1 MKGQMIGYVT
11 VGTNDLERSKQFYD
25 NLFEELGARSFFANE
40 RIVFW
45 TVKDGASSFA
55 IAKPYDEKEAS
66 VGNGNMVAI
75 HVNSREQVDAYML
88 RPWNSEQLMKAP
100 QGENS
105 YFLWSLYPSFR
116 RQQIGFLKMTAP
128 EEKKV
133 LWTEIW

>member
-25 NLFEELGARSFFANE
+25 NLFEELGVRSFFANE

-75 HVNSREQVDAYML
+75 HVDSREQVDAIYA
-88 RPWNSEQLMKAP
+88 KAMELGATDEGP
-100 QGENS
+100 PGERIPTFYGAYIRDLDGNKLVF
-105 YFLWSLYPSFR
+105 Y
-116 RQQIGFLKMTAP
+116 KMTAP
-128 EEKKV
+128 EDEKSFMD
-133 LWTEIW
+133 

>member
-25 NLFEELGARSFFANE
+25 NLFEELGARSSFVNE

-75 HVNSREQVDAYML
+75 HVNSREQVDAIYA
-88 RPWNSEQLMKAP
+88 KAMELGATDEGP
-100 QGENS
+100 PGERIPTFYGAYIRDLDGNKLVF
-105 YFLWSLYPSFR
+105 Y
-116 RQQIGFLKMTAP
+116 KMTAP
-128 EEKKV
+128 EDEKSFMD
-133 LWTEIW
+133 

>member
-25 NLFEELGARSFFANE
+25 NLFEELGARSFFAND

-75 HVNSREQVDAYML
+75 HVNSREQVDAIYA
-88 RPWNSEQLMKAP
+88 KAMELGATDEGP
-100 QGENS
+100 PGERIPTFYGAYIRDLDGNKLVF
-105 YFLWSLYPSFR
+105 Y
-116 RQQIGFLKMTAP
+116 KMTAP
-128 EEKKV
+128 EDEKSFMD
-133 LWTEIW
+133 

>member
-1 MKGQMIGYVT
+1 MKGKMIGYVT

-25 NLFEELGARSFFANE
+25 NLFGELGARSFFAND

-75 HVNSREQVDAYML
+75 HVDSREQVDAIYA
-88 RPWNSEQLMKAP
+88 KAMELGATDEGLP
-100 QGENS
+100 GERIPTFYGAYIRDLDGNKLVF
-105 YFLWSLYPSFR
+105 Y
-116 RQQIGFLKMTAP
+116 KMTAP
-128 EEKKV
+128 EDEKSFMD
-133 LWTEIW
+133 

>member
-55 IAKPYDEKEAS
+55 VAKPYDEKEAS

-75 HVNSREQVDAYML
+75 HVNSREQVDAIYA
-88 RPWNSEQLMKAP
+88 KAMELGATDEGP
-100 QGENS
+100 PGERIPTFYGAYIRDLDGNKLVF
-105 YFLWSLYPSFR
+105 Y
-116 RQQIGFLKMTAP
+116 KMTAP
-128 EEKKV
+128 EDEKSFMD
-133 LWTEIW
+133 

>member
-75 HVNSREQVDAYML
+75 HVNSREQVDAIYA
-88 RPWNSEQLMKAP
+88 KAMELGATDEGP
-100 QGENS
+100 PGERISTFYGAYIRDLDGNKLVF
-105 YFLWSLYPSFR
+105 Y
-116 RQQIGFLKMTAP
+116 KMTAP
-128 EEKKV
+128 EDEKSFMD
-133 LWTEIW
+133 

>member
-75 HVNSREQVDAYML
+75 HVDSREQVDAIYA
-88 RPWNSEQLMKAP
+88 KAMELGATDEGP
-100 QGENS
+100 PGERLPTFYGAYIRDLDGNKLVF
-105 YFLWSLYPSFR
+105 Y
-116 RQQIGFLKMTAP
+116 KMTAP
-128 EEKKV
+128 EDEKSF
-133 LWTEIW
+133 ID

>member
-11 VGTNDLERSKQFYD
+11 VGTNDLEKSKQFYD

-75 HVNSREQVDAYML
+75 HVNSREQVDAIYA
-88 RPWNSEQLMKAP
+88 KAMELGATDEGP
-100 QGENS
+100 PGERLPTFYGAYIRDLDGNKLVF
-105 YFLWSLYPSFR
+105 Y
-116 RQQIGFLKMTAP
+116 KMTAP
-128 EEKKV
+128 EDEKSFMD
-133 LWTEIW
+133 

>member
-75 HVNSREQVDAYML
+75 HVNSREQVDAIYA
-88 RPWNSEQLMKAP
+88 KAMELGATDEGP
-100 QGENS
+100 PGERMPTFYGAYIRDLDGNKLVF
-105 YFLWSLYPSFR
+105 Y
-116 RQQIGFLKMTAP
+116 KMTAP
-128 EEKKV
+128 EDEKSFMD
-133 LWTEIW
+133 

>member
-75 HVNSREQVDAYML
+75 HVNSREQVDAIYA
-88 RPWNSEQLMKAP
+88 KAMELGATDEGP
-100 QGENS
+100 PGERIPTFYGAYIRDLDGNKLVF
-105 YFLWSLYPSFR
+105 Y
-116 RQQIGFLKMTAP
+116 KMTAP
-128 EEKKV
+128 EDE
-133 LWTEIW
+133 ESFMD

>member
-11 VGTNDLERSKQFYD
+11 VGTNDLEKSKQFYD

-75 HVNSREQVDAYML
+75 HVNSREQVDAIYA
-88 RPWNSEQLMKAP
+88 KAMELGATDEGP
-100 QGENS
+100 PGERIPTFYGAYIRDLDGNKLVF
-105 YFLWSLYPSFR
+105 Y
-116 RQQIGFLKMTAP
+116 KMTAP
-128 EEKKV
+128 EDEKSFMD
-133 LWTEIW
+133 

>member
-11 VGTNDLERSKQFYD
+11 VGTNNLERSKQFYD

-75 HVNSREQVDAYML
+75 HVNSREQVDAIYA
-88 RPWNSEQLMKAP
+88 KAMELGATDEGP
-100 QGENS
+100 PGERIPTFYGAYIRDLDGNKLVF
-105 YFLWSLYPSFR
+105 Y
-116 RQQIGFLKMTAP
+116 KMTAP
-128 EEKKV
+128 EDEKSFMD
-133 LWTEIW
+133 

>member
-55 IAKPYDEKEAS
+55 IAKPYDEKVAS

-75 HVNSREQVDAYML
+75 HVNSREQVDAIYA
-88 RPWNSEQLMKAP
+88 KAMELGATDEGP
-100 QGENS
+100 PGERIPTFYGAYIRDLDGNKLVF
-105 YFLWSLYPSFR
+105 Y
-116 RQQIGFLKMTAP
+116 KMTAP
-128 EEKKV
+128 EDEKSFMD
-133 LWTEIW
+133 

>member
-75 HVNSREQVDAYML
+75 HVDSREQVDAIYA
-88 RPWNSEQLMKAP
+88 KAMELGATDEGP
-100 QGENS
+100 PGERIPTFYGAYIRDLDGNKLVF
-105 YFLWSLYPSFR
+105 Y
-116 RQQIGFLKMTAP
+116 KMTAP
-128 EEKKV
+128 EDE
-133 LWTEIW
+133 ESFMD

>member
-75 HVNSREQVDAYML
+75 HVNSREQVDAIYA
-88 RPWNSEQLMKAP
+88 KAMELGATDEGP
-100 QGENS
+100 PGERIPTFYGAYIRDLDGNKLVF
-105 YFLWSLYPSFR
+105 Y
-116 RQQIGFLKMTAP
+116 KMTAP
-128 EEKKV
+128 EDKKSFMD
-133 LWTEIW
+133 

>member
-75 HVNSREQVDAYML
+75 HVNSREQVDAIYA
-88 RPWNSEQLMKAP
+88 KAMELGAADEGP
-100 QGENS
+100 PGERIPTFYGAYIRDLDGNKLVF
-105 YFLWSLYPSFR
+105 Y
-116 RQQIGFLKMTAP
+116 KMTAP
-128 EEKKV
+128 EDEKSFMD
-133 LWTEIW
+133 

>member
-11 VGTNDLERSKQFYD
+11 VGTNDLEKSKQFYD

-75 HVNSREQVDAYML
+75 HVNSREQVDAIYA
-88 RPWNSEQLMKAP
+88 KAMELGATDEGP
-100 QGENS
+100 PGERIPTFYGAYIRDLDGNKLVF
-105 YFLWSLYPSFR
+105 Y
-116 RQQIGFLKMTAP
+116 KMTAP
-128 EEKKV
+128 EDE
-133 LWTEIW
+133 ESFMD

>member
-75 HVNSREQVDAYML
+75 HVDSREQVDAIYA
-88 RPWNSEQLMKAP
+88 KAMELGATDEGP
-100 QGENS
+100 PGERIPTFYGAYIRDLDGNK
-105 YFLWSLYPSFR
+105 L
-116 RQQIGFLKMTAP
+116 GFYKMTAP
-128 EEKKV
+128 EDEKSFMD
-133 LWTEIW
+133 

>member
-11 VGTNDLERSKQFYD
+11 VGTNDLETSKQFYD

-75 HVNSREQVDAYML
+75 HVNSREQVDAIYA
-88 RPWNSEQLMKAP
+88 KAMELGATDEGP
-100 QGENS
+100 PGERIPTFYGAYIRDLDGNKLVF
-105 YFLWSLYPSFR
+105 Y
-116 RQQIGFLKMTAP
+116 KMTAP
-128 EEKKV
+128 EDEKSFMD
-133 LWTEIW
+133 

>member
-11 VGTNDLERSKQFYD
+11 VGTNDLETSKQFYD

-75 HVNSREQVDAYML
+75 HVDSREQVDAIYA
-88 RPWNSEQLMKAP
+88 KAMELGATDEGP
-100 QGENS
+100 PGERIPTFYGAYIRDLDGNKLVF
-105 YFLWSLYPSFR
+105 Y
-116 RQQIGFLKMTAP
+116 KMTAP
-128 EEKKV
+128 EDEKSFMD
-133 LWTEIW
+133 

>member
-25 NLFEELGARSFFANE
+25 NLFDELGARSFFANE

-75 HVNSREQVDAYML
+75 HVNSREQVDAIYA
-88 RPWNSEQLMKAP
+88 KAMELGATDEGP
-100 QGENS
+100 PGERIPTFYGAYIRDLDGNKLVF
-105 YFLWSLYPSFR
+105 Y
-116 RQQIGFLKMTAP
+116 KMTAP
-128 EEKKV
+128 EDEKSFMD
-133 LWTEIW
+133 

>member
-75 HVNSREQVDAYML
+75 HVDSREQVDAIYA
-88 RPWNSEQLMKAP
+88 KAMELGATDEGP
-100 QGENS
+100 PGERIPTFYGAYIRDLDGNKLVF
-105 YFLWSLYPSFR
+105 Y
-116 RQQIGFLKMTAP
+116 KMTAP
-128 EEKKV
+128 EDEKSFMD
-133 LWTEIW
+133 

>member
-11 VGTNDLERSKQFYD
+11 VGTNDLEKSKQFYD

-75 HVNSREQVDAYML
+75 HVDSREQVDAIYA
-88 RPWNSEQLMKAP
+88 KAMELGATDEGP
-100 QGENS
+100 PGERIPTFYGAYIRDLDGNKLVF
-105 YFLWSLYPSFR
+105 Y
-116 RQQIGFLKMTAP
+116 KMTAP
-128 EEKKV
+128 EDEKSFMD
-133 LWTEIW
+133 

>member
-75 HVNSREQVDAYML
+75 HVDSREQVDAIYA
-88 RPWNSEQLMKAP
+88 KAMELGATDEGP
-100 QGENS
+100 PGERIPTFYGAYIRDLDGNKLVF
-105 YFLWSLYPSFR
+105 Y
-116 RQQIGFLKMTAP
+116 KMTAP
-128 EEKKV
+128 EDEKSF
-133 LWTEIW
+133 ID

>member
-55 IAKPYDEKEAS
+55 VAKPYDEKEAS

-75 HVNSREQVDAYML
+75 NVDSREQVDAIYA
-88 RPWNSEQLMKAP
+88 KAMELGATDEGP
-100 QGENS
+100 PGERIPTFYGAYIRDLDGNKLVF
-105 YFLWSLYPSFR
+105 Y
-116 RQQIGFLKMTAP
+116 KMTAP
-128 EEKKV
+128 EDEKSFMD
-133 LWTEIW
+133 

>member
-1 MKGQMIGYVT
+1 MIGYVT

-25 NLFEELGARSFFANE
+25 NLFEELGVRSFFANE

-75 HVNSREQVDAYML
+75 HVNSREQVDAIYA
-88 RPWNSEQLMKAP
+88 KAMELGATDEGP
-100 QGENS
+100 PGERIPTFYGAYIRDLDGNKLVF
-105 YFLWSLYPSFR
+105 Y
-116 RQQIGFLKMTAP
+116 KMTAP
-128 EEKKV
+128 EDEKSFMD
-133 LWTEIW
+133 

>member
-11 VGTNDLERSKQFYD
+11 VGTNDLKRSKQFYD
-25 NLFEELGARSFFANE
+25 NLFEELGARSSFVNE

-75 HVNSREQVDAYML
+75 HVNSREQVDAIYA
-88 RPWNSEQLMKAP
+88 KAMELGATDEGP
-100 QGENS
+100 PGERMPTFYGAYIRDLDGNKLVF
-105 YFLWSLYPSFR
+105 Y
-116 RQQIGFLKMTAP
+116 KMTAP
-128 EEKKV
+128 EDEKSFMD
-133 LWTEIW
+133 

>member
-75 HVNSREQVDAYML
+75 HVNSREQVDAIYA
-88 RPWNSEQLMKAP
+88 KAMELGATDEGP
-100 QGENS
+100 PGERIPTFYGAYIRDLDGNKLVF
-105 YFLWSLYPSFR
+105 Y
-116 RQQIGFLKMTAP
+116 KMTAP
-128 EEKKV
+128 EDEKSFMD
-133 LWTEIW
+133 

>member
-66 VGNGNMVAI
+66 IGNGNMVAI
-75 HVNSREQVDAYML
+75 HVNSREQVDAIYA
-88 RPWNSEQLMKAP
+88 KAMELGATDEGP
-100 QGENS
+100 PGERIPTFYGAYIRDLDGNKLVF
-105 YFLWSLYPSFR
+105 Y
-116 RQQIGFLKMTAP
+116 KMTAP
-128 EEKKV
+128 EDEKSFMD
-133 LWTEIW
+133 

>member
-66 VGNGNMVAI
+66 IGNGNMVAI
-75 HVNSREQVDAYML
+75 HVDSREQVDAIYA
-88 RPWNSEQLMKAP
+88 KAMELGATDEGP
-100 QGENS
+100 PGERIPTFYGAYIRDLDGNKLVF
-105 YFLWSLYPSFR
+105 Y
-116 RQQIGFLKMTAP
+116 KMTAP
-128 EEKKV
+128 EDEKSFMD
-133 LWTEIW
+133 

>member
-1 MKGQMIGYVT
+1 MKGKMIGYVT

-75 HVNSREQVDAYML
+75 HVNSREQVDAIYA
-88 RPWNSEQLMKAP
+88 KAMELGATDEGP
-100 QGENS
+100 PGERIPTFYGAYIRDLDGNKLVF
-105 YFLWSLYPSFR
+105 Y
-116 RQQIGFLKMTAP
+116 KMTTP
-128 EEKKV
+128 
-133 LWTEIW
+133 

>member
-11 VGTNDLERSKQFYD
+11 VGTNDLKRSKQFYD

-75 HVNSREQVDAYML
+75 HVNSREQVDAIYA
-88 RPWNSEQLMKAP
+88 KAMELGATDEGP
-100 QGENS
+100 PGERIPTFYGAYIRDLDGNKLVF
-105 YFLWSLYPSFR
+105 Y
-116 RQQIGFLKMTAP
+116 KMTAP
-128 EEKKV
+128 EDEKSFMD
-133 LWTEIW
+133 

>member
-11 VGTNDLERSKQFYD
+11 VGTNDLETSKQFYD

-75 HVNSREQVDAYML
+75 NVDSREQVDAIYA
-88 RPWNSEQLMKAP
+88 KAMELGATDEGP
-100 QGENS
+100 PGERMPTFYGAYIRDLDGNKLVF
-105 YFLWSLYPSFR
+105 Y
-116 RQQIGFLKMTAP
+116 KMTAP
-128 EEKKV
+128 EDEKSFMD
-133 LWTEIW
+133 